1 MAKTHKTLAMRVLD
15 GKSVAYEVVEFPDSI
30 HDAIGVAEHSGLPAQ
45 AVYKTLVAQVLDP
58 STGHPLKAPK
68 PVLVMVA
75 AGRSLDL
82 KKMAAGLGVKKAA
95 MARQVD
101 AERLTGLKVGGIS
114 ALALLNR
121 GFRIF
126 LDKQAILLDWIVV
139 SAGERG
145 LNLRLKVDDLI
156 AVTGAGLLDVSQ
168 PDEQTAATLPQVDT
182 NTL

>member
-1 MAKTHKTLAMRVLD
+1 MAKTHKTLAMRVLA
-15 GKSVAYEVVEFPDSI
+15 GKSVAYEVVEFPASI
-30 HDAIGVAEHSGLPAQ
+30 HDALGVAEYSGLPAQ

-58 STGHPLKAPK
+58 ATALPLKSSK
-68 PVLVMVA
+68 PVLIMVA

-82 KKMAAGLGVKKAA
+82 KKLAAGLGVKKAA
-95 MARQVD
+95 MARQAD

-126 LDKQAILLDWIVV
+126 LDEQAILLDRIVV

-145 LNLRLKVDDLI
+145 LNLSLKVNDLI
-156 AVTGAGLLDVSQ
+156 AVTGASVLDVSH
-168 PDEQTAATLPQVDT
+168 PGE
-182 NTL
+182 

>member
-1 MAKTHKTLAMRVLD
+1 MAKARKTLAMRILD
-15 GKSVAYEVVEFPDSI
+15 GRSVAYEVVEFPDSI
-30 HDAIGVAEHSGLPAQ
+30 HDAIGVAEYSGLPAQ

-58 STGHPLKAPK
+58 ATGLPLKSTK
-68 PVLVMVA
+68 PVLIMVA

-82 KKMAAGLGVKKAA
+82 KKLAAGLGVKKAA
-95 MARQVD
+95 MARQAD

-121 GFRIF
+121 GFRTF
-126 LDKQAILLDWIVV
+126 LDEQAILLDYIVV

-156 AVTGAGLLDVSQ
+156 AVTGARLLDASQ
-168 PDEQTAATLPQVDT
+168 PDEGLAATLP
-182 NTL
+182 